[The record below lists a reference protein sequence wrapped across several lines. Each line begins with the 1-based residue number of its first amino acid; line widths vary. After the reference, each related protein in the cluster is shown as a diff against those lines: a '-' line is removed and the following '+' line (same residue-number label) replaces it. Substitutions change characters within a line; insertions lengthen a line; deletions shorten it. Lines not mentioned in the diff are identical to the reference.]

1 MGHRRERHTPT
12 SFDGMTAGSTE
23 PKRPPVPFTVI
34 GGFLG
39 AGKTTL
45 LNHVLRHTTERI
57 AVLVNDFGTTPID
70 ADLIAAHDGDTIAL
84 ANGCVCCTMAGELAV
99 ALVALRDANPPFD
112 RVITEASGIADPR
125 KTAQYGTTPGFRLDG
140 VIVLADA
147 CTLDANLGDQRIAR
161 QLATQLE
168 RADVVILNKIDLAR
182 DEQIST
188 AAELLEEHC
197 PVVPVLHA
205 THASVPI
212 PILFDID
219 PAHRNDDDTDC
230 LDDQQGHAS
239 HGFES
244 LTIMTDQPVSRARLV
259 EIARELPAGVL
270 RAKGI
275 LRDSSGDHWIL
286 HRVGATNKVAAYP
299 PASPQPAGSI
309 GQIVLIGS
317 LGALTRFRPPQP
329 FHVET
334 RAR

>member
-1 MGHRRERHTPT
+1 
-12 SFDGMTAGSTE
+12 MTARSRD

-57 AVLVNDFGTTPID
+57 AVLINDFGTTPID
-70 ADLIAAHDGDTIAL
+70 ADLVATHNGDTIAL

-99 ALVALRDANPPFD
+99 ALMALLDANPPFD

-125 KTAQYGTTPGFRLDG
+125 KIAQYGTTPGFRLVG

-147 CTLDANLGDQRIAR
+147 CTFEAALDDQRIAR
-161 QLATQLE
+161 QVAAQVE
-168 RADVVILNKIDLAR
+168 RADLIILNKIDLAR
-182 DEQIST
+182 DEQIRT
-188 AAELLEEHC
+188 AVELLAKNC
-197 PVVPVLHA
+197 PAVPVLQA

-219 PAHRNDDDTDC
+219 PVHRNYGDADRV
-230 LDDQQGHAS
+230 DDQEGHAS

-244 LTIMTDQPVSRARLV
+244 LTILTDQPVSRARLM
-259 EIARELPAGVL
+259 EIGRELPAGVL
-270 RAKGI
+270 RAKGV
-275 LRDSSGDHWIL
+275 LQDTSGDHWIL
-286 HRVGATNKVAAYP
+286 HRVGATIKVTAYP
-299 PASPQPAGSI
+299 TASPQPAASI

-317 LGALTRFRPPQP
+317 IGALNRFRPPQP
-329 FHVET
+329 FRVEA
-334 RAR
+334 RALLR